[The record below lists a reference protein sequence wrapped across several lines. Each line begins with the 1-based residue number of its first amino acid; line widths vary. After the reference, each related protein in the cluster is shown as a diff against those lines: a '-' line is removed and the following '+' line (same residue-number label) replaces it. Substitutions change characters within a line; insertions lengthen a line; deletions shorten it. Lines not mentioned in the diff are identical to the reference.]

1 MSGIRTQ
8 DPTHSRAA
16 SNINANK
23 QKSFD
28 QQVYKKDVE
37 CWFSKF
43 ETENF
48 SLTTKGDVPI
58 ELRKLLHNLIN
69 RVSVDSVSS
78 EYAASDNEMEV
89 NKEEPKNE
97 PIGKGL
103 FKTVSLL
110 TFDPDHLIL
119 PSEKVS
125 F

>member
-1 MSGIRTQ
+1 M
-8 DPTHSRAA
+8 
-16 SNINANK
+16 
-23 QKSFD
+23 
-28 QQVYKKDVE
+28 YKKDVE

-48 SLTTKGDVPI
+48 SLTTKGDKIVPI
-58 ELRKLLHNLIN
+58 ELCKPLHNLIN